1 MIIYCHIMSFCC
13 ARLVLVWIQL
23 VDSVR
28 SVASKKTSQADPYA
42 VTSGMQM
49 DSAWFCTWPPS
60 AKWPSD
66 QAPAK
71 TTWSSVVQENNE
83 LYSIPKVR
91 SFQFQELRDQNG
103 PNMGHFGSPGYLF
116 GPQFTPLQS
125 DARCWAA
132 RVWTLGFEAR
142 HPRGA
147 AVTAVVM
154 AELVELVELGS
165 IGPSCRCD
173 TMWSMC
179 AMYCLILTWYL
190 VSPLQL

>member
-1 MIIYCHIMSFCC
+1 M
-13 ARLVLVWIQL
+13 RLHM
-23 VDSVR
+23 
-28 SVASKKTSQADPYA
+28 ASQCQ
-42 VTSGMQM
+42 VT
-49 DSAWFCTWPPS
+49 
-60 AKWPSD
+60 KWPSAD
-66 QAPAK
+66 K
-71 TTWSSVVQENNE
+71 NTVVIHGARKQWTIQHTQGPE
-83 LYSIPKVR
+83 LSIPR
-91 SFQFQELRDQNG
+91 TQG
-103 PNMGHFGSPGYLF
+103 PKWTKHGPLWFTWSPGYLL

-125 DARCWAA
+125 DARRWAA